1 MPLSIAPIGE
11 RLKIRKISADLKVK
25 EHLKSLGIVEDVEII
40 LLSLNDDSAIVSIN
54 GSKLAL
60 DKKVT
65 NSIFVSI

>member
-1 MPLSIAPIGE
+1 MPQSIAPIGE
-11 RLKIRKISADLKVK
+11 KLKIRKISADLKVK

-40 LLSLNDDSAIVSIN
+40 LLSLNDNSAIVSIN

>member
-11 RLKIRKISADLKVK
+11 KLKIRRISADLKVK

-40 LLSLNDDSAIVSIN
+40 LLSLNDNSAIVSIN